1 MQRVS
6 FGHEAHVQ
14 TTFGG
19 VGTRHPPKFPSTS
32 PMKQKRKLQQKPT
45 KSRAWLE
52 AECLKLAR
60 RTLGGSEIQ
69 RVTIRRLHPKD
80 MGPNWK
86 VAEAD
91 ATGQRGSARR
101 GAGAVRALPAS

>member
-14 TTFGG
+14 TAFGR
-19 VGTRHPPKFPSTS
+19 VGTRHTPKFLSTS

-45 KSRAWLE
+45 KSRALLE
-52 AECLKLAR
+52 AEWLKLAT

-69 RVTIRRLHPKD
+69 RDTIRPLHPEGL
-80 MGPNWK
+80 GPNWK
-86 VAEAD
+86 VADNAAD
-91 ATGQRGSARR
+91 ATGHRRTARP
-101 GAGAVRALPAS
+101 GAR

>member
-6 FGHEAHVQ
+6 FGHEAHVR
-14 TTFGG
+14 TAFGR
-19 VGTRHPPKFPSTS
+19 VGTRHTPKFLSTS

-60 RTLGGSEIQ
+60 GPSAAAKSNASQSDGC
-69 RVTIRRLHPKD
+69 IRKAWAPIGRSPISQPTPLVS
-80 MGPNWK
+80 G
-86 VAEAD
+86 E
-91 ATGQRGSARR
+91 
-101 GAGAVRALPAS
+101 VRAAAPVQ